1 MNFDAIDRLARLVK
15 DLDLAE
21 IEIKRL
27 GEQIRIVG
35 RQAAIPDPVQKD
47 HQSPVEHASAP
58 QAPWP
63 DEESSTPGLEQVP
76 DQNAAKTRNWVAIK
90 APMVGTFY
98 RAPAPDAPPYAEIG
112 QILEVGQTVCIIEAM
127 KLMNEIHSDVRG
139 KIVSILVENAQ
150 PVEFGQTLIEVDPS
164 ATI

>member
-1 MNFDAIDRLARLVK
+1 MKFDAIDRLARLVK

-21 IEIKRL
+21 IEISRL
-27 GEQIRIVG
+27 GERIRIVG
-35 RQAAIPDPVQKD
+35 RQATVSESVQEVQQDPTE
-47 HQSPVEHASAP
+47 SESAAE
-58 QAPWP
+58 APWP
-63 DEESSTPGLEQVP
+63 DLEAPTASLGQSP
-76 DQNAAKTRNWVAIK
+76 AQNTTRKPNWVAIK

-139 KIVSILVENAQ
+139 KIVSVLVENAQ
-150 PVEFGQTLIEVDPS
+150 PVEFGQTLIEVDP
-164 ATI
+164 TTTG

>member
-1 MNFDAIDRLARLVK
+1 MNFDAIDRLARLVR

-21 IEIKRL
+21 IEIRRF
-27 GEQIRIVG
+27 GERIRIVG
-35 RQAAIPDPVQKD
+35 RRGEALEPPLNLQQDQTEDDATAQLPPPAAD
-47 HQSPVEHASAP
+47 ASGPSA
-58 QAPWP
+58 
-63 DEESSTPGLEQVP
+63 EQP
-76 DQNAAKTRNWVAIK
+76 RDQNASRKQHWVAIK

-112 QILEVGQTVCIIEAM
+112 QMLEVGQTVCIIEAM

-150 PVEFGQTLIEVDPS
+150 PVEFGQTLIEVDPAAS
-164 ATI
+164 S